1 MPLILPG
8 NVASAT
14 ASTTYDVAN
23 SCRFNSADEPC
34 LYKAF
39 GTPTS
44 VDKWTISYW
53 VKRGNISGSSDDGV
67 ENIWG
72 TISNDGTY
80 NVDCRFNGS
89 DDMRFTFWQGSSTV
103 AKLNTT
109 QKFRDTS
116 AWYHMVNVW
125 DSGNATAGDRMKWYV
140 NGVEVTSFST
150 DTNPSQ
156 DLDSY
161 WNSDGSIA
169 TIGSMRS
176 PAGSGS
182 GNGEGSSGDYY
193 LAEFVFCDGQ
203 AYAASD
209 FGEFNEDSP
218 TIWQPKDVSEL
229 TFGNNG
235 FYLDFEDS
243 SNLGND
249 ANGGTDLTEVNLA
262 AADQCVDSPTN
273 NFATL
278 NPLHMSDPSANYFV
292 DNGNNTLEATNN
304 DVDRLT
310 GATIHPMGIKGYF
323 EYKILTDNNCRVA
336 LQEDGVALTK
346 SNYTALASGQFY
358 GLYGDDITYANGGS
372 SANHIVDYIDSSAN
386 GDIIGCAFDFTGSN
400 RNVWWHLNGTY
411 GNNGSGVGVP
421 ATGAYPGITSTQLSA
436 SKNFEFVFM
445 CNTGSSSS
453 SIALNFGN
461 GSFDGTAISSAGTN
475 ASFGTFEYDVPS
487 GFGPIC
493 TKTLNET
500 YS

>member
-53 VKRGNISGSSDDGV
+53 VKRGAITGSSDDGV
-67 ENIWG
+67 ENVWG

-89 DDMRFTFWQGSSTV
+89 DDMRFTFWQGSATV
-103 AKLNTT
+103 AKLNTNAE
-109 QKFRDTS
+109 FRDPS

-140 NGVEVTSFST
+140 NGVELTSFST
-150 DTNPSQ
+150 DTNPDQ

-169 TIGSMRS
+169 TVGSFRS
-176 PAGSGS
+176 PAGTGS

-218 TIWQPKDVSEL
+218 TIWQPKKVSGL

-235 FYLDFEDS
+235 FYLDFKAS
-243 SNLGND
+243 GNLGND
-249 ANGGTDLTEVNLA
+249 ANGGTDLTEQNIA
-262 AADQCVDSPTN
+262 AADQSTDTPTN
-273 NFATL
+273 NFCVMNNLDNYYAGSAFSEGNCTIITTSSGYYYHTATVWL
-278 NPLHMSDPSANYFV
+278 SAGKWYWEIKLTSGAGGEFQIGLANKTRTSESPLGAGLFNYEYQAETGKIQY
-292 DNGNNTLEATNN
+292 N
-304 DVDRLT
+304 T
-310 GATIHPMGIKGYF
+310 GAGQTLSGSWG
-323 EYKILTDNNCRVA
+323 A
-336 LQEDGVALTK
+336 
-346 SNYTALASGQFY
+346 TAA
-358 GLYGDDITYANGGS
+358 A
-372 SANHIVDYIDSSAN
+372 
-386 GDIIGCAFDFTGSN
+386 GDIIGVYLDLDNYKLYIAKDGVIMNSGTGYTITAPASTTQG
-400 RNVWWHLNGTY
+400 WYTPALNY
-411 GNNGSGVGVP
+411 GNGSQSATFECNFGGCPAFALSSAVNDANGYG
-421 ATGAYPGITSTQLSA
+421 
-436 SKNFEFVFM
+436 NFEFDPSDG
-445 CNTGSSSS
+445 GSSS
-453 SIALNFGN
+453 
-461 GSFDGTAISSAGTN
+461 FDSA
-475 ASFGTFEYDVPS
+475 AKDFLA
-487 GFGPIC
+487 IC
-493 TKTLNET
+493 TKNLG
-500 YS
+500 SDGG